1 LKDSLRGRPVESDE
15 TVIQAINDWFEQ
27 LDEKLFVDG
36 VKAFGHRWKK
46 CIVLEGDDVENV

>member
-36 VKAFGHRWKK
+36 VKALGHRWKK
-46 CIVLEGDDVENV
+46 MYCA